1 MEMNFFYMFDEK
13 AFKNYHYLR
22 LFRILRNSLKNYHNK
37 TKNSESI
44 IMTRQTNNMKS
55 KKGVIITVVILI
67 AITAASFSVWIVNNS
82 VNTEM
87 TIVVTDFENH
97 QQGISERYKIVSNA
111 VEESFSELISGK
123 ISPEE
128 YIRIAEISSSQN
140 TALLTELRTSNAP
153 EEWQES
159 YINRIGSLENFRS
172 YIIETMVMANMIMDN
187 GTVEQKTE
195 VLDKIEMYKEESI
208 QYAQM
213 ADSTKP

>member
-1 MEMNFFYMFDEK
+1 
-13 AFKNYHYLR
+13 
-22 LFRILRNSLKNYHNK
+22 
-37 TKNSESI
+37 
-44 IMTRQTNNMKS
+44 
-55 KKGVIITVVILI
+55 
-67 AITAASFSVWIVNNS
+67 
-82 VNTEM
+82 M

-111 VEESFSELISGK
+111 VDESFSELMNDK

-172 YIIETMVMANMIMDN
+172 YIIETMVIANMIMDD
-187 GTVEQKTE
+187 VDIEQKNE
-195 VLDKIEMYKEESI
+195 VLNKIEMYKEESI
-208 QYAQM
+208 RYAQM
-213 ADSTKP
+213 ADSSKP

>member
-1 MEMNFFYMFDEK
+1 MCIRD
-13 AFKNYHYLR
+13 
-22 LFRILRNSLKNYHNK
+22 RN
-37 TKNSESI
+37 TTI
-44 IMTRQTNNMKS
+44 D
-55 KKGVIITVVILI
+55 
-67 AITAASFSVWIVNNS
+67 
-82 VNTEM
+82 TEM

-111 VEESFSELISGK
+111 VDESFSELMNDK

-172 YIIETMVMANMIMDN
+172 YIIETMVIANMIMDD
-187 GTVEQKTE
+187 VDIEQKNE
-195 VLDKIEMYKEESI
+195 VLNKIEMYKEESI
-208 QYAQM
+208 RYAQM
-213 ADSTKP
+213 ADSSKP